1 MRTRAKSRFHQ
12 PQDGLN
18 LHTSVSLTSLP
29 KNYKTALL
37 DPNWA
42 AAMQEEYNAL
52 LQNNTW
58 QLVPRP
64 PNTNI
69 VSGKWIFRQK
79 FHSDGSLSRY
89 KARWVCRGFSQQQG
103 IDYEETFSPVV
114 KPSTI
119 RTVISVVVSS
129 SWPIH
134 QLDVKNAFLH
144 VPFTKLSTASN
155 LWVLKIHPFQLM
167 YVFFR
172 NLSTVLN
179 RPHEL
184 GFNASPPSFK
194 Q

>member
-1 MRTRAKSRFHQ
+1 
-12 PQDGLN
+12 
-18 LHTSVSLTSLP
+18 
-29 KNYKTALL
+29 
-37 DPNWA
+37 
-42 AAMQEEYNAL
+42 MQEEYNAL

-103 IDYEETFSPVV
+103 IYYEENFSPVV

-119 RTVISVVVSS
+119 RTVLSVGVSS

-134 QLDVKNAFLH
+134 QLDVKNFRVENQAKTENLGHGKSVVTEMKIKVFFDSAMTRVEKEEFLAHTLH
-144 VPFTKLSTASN
+144 V
-155 LWVLKIHPFQLM
+155 
-167 YVFFR
+167 
-172 NLSTVLN
+172 STVYQTIKAAVKIYV
-179 RPHEL
+179 EL
-184 GFNASPPSFK
+184 GE
-194 Q
+194 